1 MIWNRTPRQNRLM
14 FVTLF
19 LNCVNKVEGKIK
31 AIEKILSNQPRYKK
45 IDL

>member
-1 MIWNRTPRQNRLM
+1 MVWNRIPRQNRLL

-31 AIEKILSNQPRYKK
+31 AIEKIPSNQQRYKK